1 MTSLPDGFILRH
13 TTPADTA
20 AAQQLLDD
28 VESEEA
34 DERRRSPLELAA
46 HCADPKMD
54 LERNTWVVE
63 ARGGR
68 LAAFGFLFW
77 GDEAQGEAEP
87 FVHPRYRSLGLG
99 DALLQEIERHAS
111 ELAVHGAPVT
121 RPRLHVSC
129 GKGKEHRRRW
139 LLDRDF
145 RAVRETYLMVV
156 DLDAE
161 APATAPLPPG
171 VELRPFVP
179 ELHDAALHAATGEAF
194 ADHFLYSPSTL
205 EEWRAHSRQRA
216 GFDPSL
222 WLVAWE
228 GAEIAGESLSFLD
241 ENESCV
247 DSLSV
252 RRPWRGR
259 GLGLALLTRAFLL
272 AHERGRRTVRL
283 GVDAQN
289 ATGALALY
297 LKAGMRVERCEEI
310 YAKDLR

>member
-1 MTSLPDGFILRH
+1 VTSLPDGFILRH

-87 FVHPRYRSLGLG
+87 FVHPRYRGLGLG

-121 RPRLHVSC
+121 
-129 GKGKEHRRRW
+129 
-139 LLDRDF
+139 
-145 RAVRETYLMVV
+145 
-156 DLDAE
+156 
-161 APATAPLPPG
+161 
-171 VELRPFVP
+171 
-179 ELHDAALHAATGEAF
+179 GEAF
-194 ADHFLYSPSTL
+194 ADHFLSSPSTL

-241 ENESCV
+241 ENESFV